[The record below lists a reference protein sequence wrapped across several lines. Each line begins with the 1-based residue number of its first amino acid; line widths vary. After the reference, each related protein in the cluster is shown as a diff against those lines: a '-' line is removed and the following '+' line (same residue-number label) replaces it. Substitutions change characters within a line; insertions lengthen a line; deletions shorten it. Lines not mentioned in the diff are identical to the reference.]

1 MNVARSTRQ
10 HWLPALR
17 PLGLVLLGGLTATF
31 AWNDNFDSAQGAPPA
46 AATTADEAQAEDSAD
61 KDYSAEL
68 PRIAPTE
75 PAEALATFETRPGFQ
90 IEQVA
95 AEPLVRD
102 PVAAAFDADGRLY
115 VVEMCDYSEDSEGHL
130 GAVRLL
136 EDTDGD
142 GRFDRSSNFAEGLS
156 WPTAIACY
164 DGGVFVGAAPF
175 IFYLKDTDGDG
186 RADVNR
192 TVFEGLGRSN
202 VQGLVNSFN
211 WGLDNRIHAATSSS
225 GASLRRPVADGGA
238 PDAQPVTLSGRD
250 FSFDPRTM
258 EVKPESGGVQ
268 HGLSFDRW
276 GRKFVCA
283 NSDHIQL
290 VMFEDRYVARNPHL
304 AAPGARIS
312 IAVDGPQA
320 EVFRISPVEPW
331 RIVRSRLRK
340 SGIVPGI
347 VEGGG
352 RPAGY
357 FTGATGTT
365 IYRGDAWPAEYLDNS
380 FTGDVGSN
388 IVHRK
393 KLTPQGVELS
403 ADRAEPGV
411 EFVASRDIWFRP
423 CQFLNAP
430 DGTLYILDVYREVI
444 EHPLSLPPVIKKHL
458 DLTSGSDRGRIYRVV
473 PQGFQQPP
481 LPRLSNATTAE
492 LVATLDRANGWHRDT
507 AARLIYERQDQSAIA
522 PLEQLARAGERAEG
536 RMHALYALDGLNA
549 LSADLLG
556 NALKDKHPRVR
567 EHAIRL
573 AEAKAA
579 QHPELQ
585 TALVALAT
593 DDDPLV
599 RYQLAFSLGELP
611 ASAERRGALATIAR
625 RDANDRWV
633 RLALQSSLASG
644 AGELLAV
651 LLADREF
658 SQAAGA
664 APLVTALAAQV
675 SAEQKPD
682 ELAAVLRAVAA
693 LHKEHASLASA
704 VVRGL
709 GEGLAR
715 HGRSLHDL
723 AATTSDAQIKEVIA
737 KLLADARDRAAN
749 GEFPVAVRV
758 DAIGTLPLDDFST
771 VEVVLAGLIDG
782 RQPQEIQ
789 LAALAAL
796 SRFSDDGVAELVL
809 TAWPSLGP
817 RVRAEAGEV
826 LFARPQRIAAL
837 LAALESKRIAG
848 TDLDPARLKAL
859 VKHNDREIAARAES
873 LVGQL
878 ALGRRQDVV
887 AMYRPALELSGD
899 VERGRAVFRKTCAAC
914 HKLEGAGHEI
924 GPNLATIQ
932 NRGSEAILLN
942 VLDPNR
948 EVNPQ
953 YVNYTLITTDGRSI
967 TGMMAAET
975 ATSVTLRRAEGAE
988 DTILRSD
995 IDELA
1000 STSLS
1005 IMPEGLEKEID
1016 AQSMA
1021 DLLAYLNSIK

>member
-1 MNVARSTRQ
+1 MNFVR
-10 HWLPALR
+10 LALR
-17 PLGLVLLGGLTATF
+17 LAYPVSPFAIVCCLVLALARLAVFPLAWAAPPHSSTATE
-31 AWNDNFDSAQGAPPA
+31 
-46 AATTADEAQAEDSAD
+46 EASSDDSAD

-75 PAEALATFETRPGFQ
+75 PAEALGTFEVRPGFK

-136 EDTDGD
+136 EDTNGD
-142 GRFDRSSNFAEGLS
+142 GRFDRSSHFAENLS

-225 GASLRRPVADGGA
+225 GANLRRPVEDGGS
-238 PDAQPVTLSGRD
+238 PDAKPIAISGRD
-250 FSFDPRTM
+250 FAFDPRTL
-258 EVKPESGGVQ
+258 EVTPESGGAQ

-276 GRKFVCA
+276 GRKFVCS

-304 AAPGARIS
+304 AAPGPRIS
-312 IAVDGPQA
+312 IAADGPQA
-320 EVFRISPVEPW
+320 EVFRISPIEPW
-331 RIVRSRLRK
+331 RIVRTRLRK
-340 SGIVPGI
+340 SGVVPGI

-365 IYRGDAWPAEYLDNS
+365 IYRGDAWSADFLDNS

-393 KLTPQGVELS
+393 KLESQGVELV
-403 ADRAEPGV
+403 ANRAEPGV

-458 DLTSGSDRGRIYRVV
+458 DLTSGSDRGRVYRVV
-473 PQGFQQPP
+473 PEGFKQRP
-481 LPRLSNATTAE
+481 LPHLSTATTAE
-492 LVATLDRANGWHRDT
+492 LVATLGSSNGWHRDT
-507 AARLIYERQDQSAIA
+507 AARLLYERQDKTAIE
-522 PLEQLARAGERAEG
+522 PLKVLARSCELPEG
-536 RMHALYALDGLNA
+536 RMHALYALDGLDARASETLAAA
-549 LSADLLG
+549 LQDA
-556 NALKDKHPRVR
+556 HPRVR
-567 EHAIRL
+567 QHAVRL
-573 AEAKAA
+573 AESLVSKDAA
-579 QHPELQ
+579 LQ
-585 TALVALAT
+585 TELFALAA

-611 ASAERRGALATIAR
+611 ASPERTAALGAIAR
-625 RDANDRWV
+625 RDADDRWI
-633 RLALQSSLASG
+633 RLALQSSLAQG
-644 AGELLAV
+644 AGDLLAT
-651 LLADREF
+651 LLADEGFRAA
-658 SQAAGA
+658 QGAGA
-664 APLVTALAAQV
+664 LATTLAAQV
-675 SAEQKPD
+675 GAEQRPE
-682 ELAAVLRAVAA
+682 ELSAVLRNVGA
-693 LHKEHASLASA
+693 LGSDSASLASA
-704 VVRGL
+704 TVRGL

-715 HGRSLHDL
+715 HGRRLHDL
-723 AATTSDAQIKEVIA
+723 ATSTSDTQVRDAIA
-737 KLLADARDRAAN
+737 RLLADARTRAADDTLA
-749 GEFPVAVRV
+749 PDVRV
-758 DAIGTLPLDDFST
+758 EAIATLPLDDFSA
-771 VEVVLAGLIDG
+771 VQDVLEALVDG
-782 RQPQEIQ
+782 RQPQEVQ
-789 LAALAAL
+789 LAALSAL
-796 SRFSDDGVAELVL
+796 SRFGEDSVAEMVL
-809 TAWPSLGP
+809 AAWPMLGP

-826 LFARPQRIAAL
+826 LFARPNRIKAL
-837 LAALESKRIAG
+837 LAALESGKMAV
-848 TDLDPARLKAL
+848 TDLDPMRLKAL
-859 VKHNDREIAARAES
+859 AKHSDREIASRAES

-887 AMYRPALELSGD
+887 AAYRSALELKGD

-932 NRGSEAILLN
+932 NRGSEAILFN

-953 YVNYTLITTDGRSI
+953 YVNYTLVTNDGRTI

-988 DTILRSD
+988 DTILRGD

-1016 AQSMA
+1016 PQAMA